1 VTCLICDVDKSH
13 YMSEYE
19 MSISRVTCPN
29 LIGRKCQVKVS
40 QHKLSELEMLEFV
53 IVIARRKKPPLS
65 CDNKIFRNLNP
76 KVLDCLGKYKKKSF
90 HCFCTNKIAYD
101 FGRESIKILR
111 QPFCLFIEQIIKG
124 IS

>member
-1 VTCLICDVDKSH
+1 
-13 YMSEYE
+13 MSEYE

-29 LIGRKCQVKVS
+29 LIVRKCQEVKVS

-76 KVLDCLGKYKKKSF
+76 KILDCLLQAKKSF
-90 HCFCTNKIAYD
+90 HCFCTNKIVYD
-101 FGRESIKILR
+101 FGRGSIKNLR
-111 QPFCLFIEQIIKG
+111 FFDNRFAFLVFIEQIIKG